1 MPRCTQAPLLL
12 VAATILLGA
21 CSQGP
26 TVDGTSFATCQS
38 SLQAVSKAATSSKDS
53 SAYTAAMLRLAGP
66 LAMQSMGTSIGDVFG
81 ALNDRATVTVAPPAA
96 DSTVLQGAL
105 CDGLQGLSAHDIA
118 LKADSLGPRV
128 TKAFDARYAT
138 AYVAKLTAAK
148 HSFAQARD
156 SLSKFQIE
164 SASLTQERG
173 FIGLESHIALTV
185 LNGTSHSIS
194 RAFFSADVRSLGR
207 EIPWI
212 EETFNYTIPGGLAPG
227 ERATW
232 HLTPKM
238 FAGSWNNVQVP
249 SDARFT
255 ATVVKLAGPDAEPLW
270 GGAEFTPQDQ
280 KRLDSLTKVVARK

>member
-1 MPRCTQAPLLL
+1 MPRRTTVSLLL
-12 VAATILLGA
+12 VAASTLVGA
-21 CSQGP
+21 CSRGP
-26 TVDGTSFATCQS
+26 TVDGSSFATCQS
-38 SLQAVSKAATSSKDS
+38 SLQAVSKAAASSKDS
-53 SAYTAAMLRLAGP
+53 TAYTAALLRLAGP
-66 LAMQSMGTSIGDVFG
+66 LAMHSMGTSMGDVFG
-81 ALNDRATVTVAPPAA
+81 ALNDRARVAVSPPAE

-105 CDGLQGLSAHDIA
+105 CDGLQGLRAHEIVF
-118 LKADSLGPRV
+118 KADSLGPRV

-148 HSFAQARD
+148 HNVAQVRD

-194 RAFFSADVRSLGR
+194 RAFFSADVRSPGR

-249 SDARFT
+249 SNARFT

-270 GGAEFTPQDQ
+270 GGAEFTLQDQ
-280 KRLDSLTKVVARK
+280 KRLDSLTRVVTRQ